1 MEKLDKEEMEIDL
14 GALLREALRRWWAFL
29 IAAAIC
35 GLLALIATVVLITP
49 QYESQAMLYILSKTT
64 SVTSLAD
71 FQISTELTADFEVIA
86 TSKPV
91 IDGALERIEEEEGIT
106 LTRENIE
113 GMLTVTNAADTR
125 ILVITAT
132 DSDPSV
138 ACIVANA
145 VAAETADQMAYI
157 MKSDPPTTVEEA
169 EVAEEPVSP
178 SLLRNTALGVL
189 LGILL
194 VAVYVTIQYI
204 RNDNIKNQEEVQRY
218 LGLNTLAV
226 IPARKG
232 RRHTAGKRKKD
243 S

>member
-91 IDGALERIEEEEGIT
+91 IDGALERIKKEEGIT

-132 DSDPSV
+132 DPDPSV

-178 SLLRNTALGVL
+178 SLMRNTALGVL
-189 LGILL
+189 IGILL

>member
-1 MEKLDKEEMEIDL
+1 MEKLDKDEIEIDL
-14 GALLREALRRWWAFL
+14 GALLREALRRWWVFL
-29 IAAAIC
+29 ITAVIC
-35 GLLALIATVVLITP
+35 GLLALIVTVALITP

-64 SVTSLAD
+64 SVTSFAD

-91 IDGALERIEEEEGIT
+91 IDGALERIKKEEGIT

-132 DSDPSV
+132 DPDPSV

-178 SLLRNTALGVL
+178 SLMRNTALGVL
-189 LGILL
+189 IGILL

>member
-14 GALLREALRRWWAFL
+14 GALLREVLRRWWAFL

-64 SVTSLAD
+64 SVTSFAD

-91 IDGALERIEEEEGIT
+91 IDGALERIKKEEGIT

-132 DSDPSV
+132 DPDPSV

-178 SLLRNTALGVL
+178 SLMRNTALGVL
-189 LGILL
+189 IGILL

>member
-1 MEKLDKEEMEIDL
+1 MEKLDKDEIEIDL
-14 GALLREALRRWWAFL
+14 GALLREALRRWWVFL
-29 IAAAIC
+29 ITAVIC
-35 GLLALIATVVLITP
+35 GLLALIVTVALITP

-64 SVTSLAD
+64 SVTSFAD

-91 IDGALERIEEEEGIT
+91 IDGALERMEEEDGVT
-106 LTRENIE
+106 LTREDVE
-113 GMLTVTNAADTR
+113 EMLEVSNAADTR

-132 DSDPSV
+132 DPDPSV

-178 SLLRNTALGVL
+178 SLMRNTALGVL
-189 LGILL
+189 IGILL

-232 RRHTAGKRKKD
+232 RRHTARKRAKD

>member
-1 MEKLDKEEMEIDL
+1 MEKLDKDEIEIDL

-64 SVTSLAD
+64 SVTSFAD

-91 IDGALERIEEEEGIT
+91 IDGALERIKKEEGIT

-132 DSDPSV
+132 DPDPSV

-178 SLLRNTALGVL
+178 SLMRNTALGVL
-189 LGILL
+189 IGILL

-226 IPARKG
+226 IPAREG

>member
-1 MEKLDKEEMEIDL
+1 MEKREKDELEIDL
-14 GALLREALRRWWAFL
+14 GSLIRELLRKWWMF
-29 IAAAIC
+29 AIVGIIG
-35 GLLALIATVVLITP
+35 GLLALIVTLVVITP
-49 QYESQAMLYILSKTT
+49 QYESQTMLYVLSKTAD
-64 SVTSLAD
+64 VTSYSD

-178 SLLRNTALGVL
+178 SLMRNTALGVL
-189 LGILL
+189 IGILL

-232 RRHTAGKRKKD
+232 RRHTAGKRAKD

>member
-1 MEKLDKEEMEIDL
+1 MEKLDKDEIEIDL
-14 GALLREALRRWWAFL
+14 GALLREALRRWWVFL
-29 IAAAIC
+29 ITAAIC
-35 GLLALIATVVLITP
+35 GLLALITP

-64 SVTSLAD
+64 SVTSFAD

-91 IDGALERIEEEEGIT
+91 IDGALERMEEEDGVT
-106 LTRENIE
+106 LTREDVE
-113 GMLTVTNAADTR
+113 EMLEVSNAADTR

-132 DSDPSV
+132 DPDPSV

-178 SLLRNTALGVL
+178 SLMRNTALGVL
-189 LGILL
+189 IGILL

>member
-1 MEKLDKEEMEIDL
+1 MEKLDKDEIEIDL
-14 GALLREALRRWWAFL
+14 GALLREALRRWWVFL
-29 IAAAIC
+29 ITAVIC
-35 GLLALIATVVLITP
+35 GLLALIVTVALITP

-64 SVTSLAD
+64 SVTSFAD

-91 IDGALERIEEEEGIT
+91 IDGALERMEEEDGVT
-106 LTRENIE
+106 LTREDVE
-113 GMLTVTNAADTR
+113 EMLEVSNAADTR

-132 DSDPSV
+132 DPDPSV

-178 SLLRNTALGVL
+178 SLMRNTALGVL
-189 LGILL
+189 IGILL